1 MLIWKIVER
10 SEALVLYIYIYI
22 YIDFSIL
29 VDIMGWFCFSC
40 EKSLTCARVYEV
52 GSRPL
57 GHC

>member
-1 MLIWKIVER
+1 MENCGESRGFGL
-10 SEALVLYIYIYI
+10 IYIYI
-22 YIDFSIL
+22 YIDFSSL

-52 GSRPL
+52 GFRPL